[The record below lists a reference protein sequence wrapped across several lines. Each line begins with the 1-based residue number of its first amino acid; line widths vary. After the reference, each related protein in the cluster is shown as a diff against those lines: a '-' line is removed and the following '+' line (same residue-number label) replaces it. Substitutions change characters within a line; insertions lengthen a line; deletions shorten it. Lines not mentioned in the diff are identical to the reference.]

1 MYPEDNRRN
10 SSQQSAPRW
19 VIWAVA
25 VLAAAV
31 IALGVGITATV
42 LWIQAERQVE
52 QAEVIAAA
60 NTTAPQTTPII
71 IIQSPTPQ
79 PTETQA
85 DPTATVPDATAEPI
99 TVARE
104 ELTDLAPQTTAVPI
118 VTVTAPP
125 DGSIVAPR
133 VDTPFIIDGD
143 LEGWSGIS
151 SYTSAYRVFNQVW
164 WDETD
169 DLTAFWRVSWDN
181 INLYVSVVV
190 IDDVHVQT
198 QQAQTAF
205 RGDSLELQIDT
216 DRTGDADQLINVDD
230 FQIVLSPGDFKTI
243 APGAFRYRG
252 NADNKMGGAP
262 GDSIAVSAVK
272 TDEGYVL
279 EAAIPWDDLELRPV
293 DNMVLGIALNAND
306 TDIVGGAVQ
315 VLMKSS
321 IPTRTFD
328 NPSTW
333 GELVLTNN

>member
-19 VIWAVA
+19 IIWAVA

-31 IALGVGITATV
+31 IALGIGITATV
-42 LWIQAERQVE
+42 LWVQSERRAERD
-52 QAEVIAAA
+52 EVIAIA
-60 NTTAPQTTPII
+60 NTAIPQSTPII

-79 PTETQA
+79 PTPTQA
-85 DPTATVPDATAEPI
+85 EPTPAATQEPI

-104 ELTDLAPQTTAVPI
+104 ELTDLAPQTTAVPLI
-118 VTVTAPP
+118 TATAPP
-125 DGSIVAPR
+125 DGSIIAPR
-133 VDTPFIIDGD
+133 VDNPFIIDGD
-143 LEGWSGIS
+143 LEGWSAIS

-169 DLTAFWRVSWDN
+169 DLTVFWRVGWDN
-181 INLYVSVVV
+181 INLYVSAVVL
-190 IDDVHVQT
+190 DDVHVQT

-216 DRTGDADQLINVDD
+216 DRTGDADQLINADD
-230 FQIVLSPGDFKTI
+230 FQIVLSPGDFQTI

-252 NADNKMGGAP
+252 NAENKMGGTP
-262 GDSIAVSAVK
+262 GHSIVVSAVK

-293 DNMVLGIALNAND
+293 DNLVLGIALE
-306 TDIVGGAVQ
+306 
-315 VLMKSS
+315 
-321 IPTRTFD
+321 R
-328 NPSTW
+328 
-333 GELVLTNN
+333 